1 MEKNDWLGII
11 CKLLLLFMKKNIIIQ
26 FVINFNKNRKEL
38 LNNFMNVY
46 TYLNEKNKI
55 VKLIVINCTRLRQV

>member
-1 MEKNDWLGII
+1 MEKYDWLGII
-11 CKLLLLFMKKNIIIQ
+11 FKLLLVMKKNFIIQ

-46 TYLNEKNKI
+46 TYLNEENKI